1 MQKLNYILL
10 LAVSPML
17 LSALTALAVSNKA
30 VSNKSLAPVE
40 RSSLLASVAVTSD
53 RPQADGSTH
62 FFTMTMPDRV
72 GKRFTKLSFSF
83 TEQNQDQ
90 TVAPLRFDLASTKV
104 FTGSA
109 KAGGA
114 IAIRDVWIDETG
126 VFWVAFNTPV
136 PPKTKLTLALKTL
149 KASPAAT
156 YGYGIAAYP
165 DKFPAIFVGD
175 GTLTINR

>member
-10 LAVSPML
+10 LVISPVL
-17 LSALTALAVSNKA
+17 LTALTALAVSNKS
-30 VSNKSLAPVE
+30 VAPVE

-109 KAGGA
+109 NPRGRA
-114 IAIRDVWIDETG
+114 IAIKDVWIDETG
-126 VFWVAFNTPV
+126 VFWVEFNTPV

>member
-10 LAVSPML
+10 LVISPVL
-17 LSALTALAVSNKA
+17 LSALTAMA
-30 VSNKSLAPVE
+30 VSNKSVAPVE
-40 RSSLLASVAVTSD
+40 RSSLLASVNVTSD

-62 FFTMTMPDRV
+62 FFTMTMPERT

-90 TVAPLRFDLASTKV
+90 TVAPLRFDLASTKA
-104 FTGSA
+104 FIGSA
-109 KAGGA
+109 NAGGRA
-114 IAIRDVWIDETG
+114 IAIKDAWIDETG
-126 VFWVAFNTPV
+126 VFWVEFNTPV